1 MKQRSKSFHD
11 KEFVCRDGSYI
22 PMKDRAIEM
31 IQAVRDELDKP
42 IIINSAYRSP
52 AYNKKIGGAPA
63 SKHMLAEAIDFSVP
77 GMRPVDVYAVVLYVV
92 QTKFKNLGG
101 IGLYDTFVHVD
112 CRNSSTRWDL
122 RKGSKGL
129 KVPTYT
135 GKPKDTGIP
144 IFINGKESSVRG
156 YLSNDRTMIPLREI
170 GETLGFAVG
179 YSEKDKLPTI
189 GGKLV
194 TVKGEVKEGRTF
206 YHVRDI
212 ADILPGVSVKWNA
225 TKKAV
230 EVSK

>member
-1 MKQRSKSFHD
+1 MKQRSKNFHD
-11 KEFVCRDGSYI
+11 REFVCRDGSYI
-22 PMKDRAIEM
+22 PMKEKAIEM

-112 CRNSSTRWDL
+112 CRNSATRWDL
-122 RKGSKGL
+122 RKGTKGL

-135 GKPKDTGIP
+135 GKPDGVP
-144 IFINGKESSVRG
+144 IYVNGNLIDFAG
-156 YLSNDRTMIPLREI
+156 YLSNDRTMVPLREI
-170 GETLGFAVG
+170 GETLGYKVG

-189 GGKLV
+189 DGKLV
-194 TVKGEVKEGRTF
+194 TVRGVVKNGRTF